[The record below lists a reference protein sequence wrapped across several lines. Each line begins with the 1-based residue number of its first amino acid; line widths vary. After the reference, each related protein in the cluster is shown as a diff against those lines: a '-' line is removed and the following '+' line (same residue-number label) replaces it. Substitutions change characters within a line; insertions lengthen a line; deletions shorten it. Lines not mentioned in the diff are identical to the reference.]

1 MKQIV
6 GRAAHV
12 ALAALVA
19 IALGAATAAAEEFS
33 AKQKAEIERIIGEYV
48 KQNPE
53 FIADYLRRNPE
64 ILLEVSEILRSK
76 QLQAEREKQ
85 AEALAALRER
95 IERHPMTPV
104 TGNPDGDVTLVEFF
118 DYNCPYCKRVF
129 AYMTELAREDAN
141 LRVVW
146 KEFPILGPVS
156 HYAARAA
163 MAADRQGKYMEFH
176 GAMMEGGRL
185 ASEQQVLAT
194 AESIGIDVERLL
206 KDMED
211 PAIEAYLN
219 ETIQLANAIGIT
231 GTPGFV
237 VGDEIIS
244 GAISKDN
251 MKKVIELTRRNGS

>member
-118 DYNCPYCKRVF
+118 DYNCPYCRSAAPEVKMLLEFDDNV
-129 AYMTELAREDAN
+129 
-141 LRVVW
+141 RVVYREW
-146 KEFPILGPVS
+146 PILGEGSVF
-156 HYAARAA
+156 AARAA
-163 MAADRQGKYMEFH
+163 LAARNQGKYEAFHWALMELK
-176 GAMMEGGRL
+176 GRAEEASVLRIAADLGIDIERLRADMQSEAIDEHIQTSMNL
-185 ASEQQVLAT
+185 AS
-194 AESIGIDVERLL
+194 RLGF
-206 KDMED
+206 
-211 PAIEAYLN
+211 N
-219 ETIQLANAIGIT
+219 
-231 GTPGFV
+231 GTP
-237 VGDEIIS
+237 S
-244 GAISKDN
+244 
-251 MKKVIELTRRNGS
+251 